1 MCPVSTRFA
10 VRMEEGWMMFD
21 DLITEFDRGLR
32 SITGVS
38 RMSRPM
44 PQPSPDAVSAQV
56 ATADAAM
63 ATGGSVAASLP
74 GELTAAERSHA
85 AALMRVNH
93 VGEVCAQAL
102 YQAQKL
108 ATRSPTLKASFE
120 QAAREE
126 EDHLAW
132 TARRLEALDSR
143 PSLLNPLWYA
153 GAMAIGL
160 AAGRLGDKVSLGFMA
175 ETERQVEHHLDSH
188 LDALPPADLAS
199 RAIVEQM
206 RTDEIA
212 HAKSATDLGG
222 IELPL
227 PVRSLMRLASKVMTR
242 TAYYI

>member
-1 MCPVSTRFA
+1 MTLD
-10 VRMEEGWMMFD
+10 E
-21 DLITEFDRGLR
+21 LITEFDRGLR

-38 RMSRPM
+38 RMSRPI
-44 PQPSPDAVSAQV
+44 PQPSPESAAARTRAQDVGLAAGDESEV
-56 ATADAAM
+56 A
-63 ATGGSVAASLP
+63 GVAAVGTAP

-85 AALMRVNH
+85 AGLMRVNH

-102 YQAQKL
+102 YQAQKI
-108 ATRSPTLKASFE
+108 ATRSPSLKAAFE
-120 QAAREE
+120 HAAQEE

-153 GAMAIGL
+153 GALAIGF
-160 AAGRLGDKVSLGFMA
+160 AAGRLGDRVSLGFMA

-188 LDALPPADLAS
+188 LDALPPADLES

-212 HAKSATDLGG
+212 HARSATDLGG

-227 PVRSLMRLASKVMTR
+227 PMRSLMRAASKVMTR